1 MAPSRLTEQD
11 DGNLRNRTLYHK
23 VLDDVNANVPI
34 YGPLEAIAM
43 NLDPPNVQA
52 ARENLLYIRKTL
64 EAAGQLTAVPGKGL
78 IAAGCIS
85 IVGAAFNVF
94 VTGAPWAQG
103 PMPRAALA
111 TWGIVLCIS
120 LAVVSYG
127 IYRKSLQMCT
137 PIQLPLLRKLLWSLC
152 PALFVGG
159 LLTHL
164 AIQSNNL
171 GWLPV
176 IWLGCYGAAV
186 TNGGQVSVPAV
197 RYMGLSFLIA
207 AAGAA
212 VSPQGTGLAWIVL
225 GFGWMHLVYGAYIAR
240 RHNG

>member
-1 MAPSRLTEQD
+1 M
-11 DGNLRNRTLYHK
+11 
-23 VLDDVNANVPI
+23 
-34 YGPLEAIAM
+34 IAGIGGAVM
-43 NLDPPNVQA
+43 TVDPPNVQS

-78 IAAGCIS
+78 IAAGCVAIA
-85 IVGAAFNVF
+85 GAFFNGF
-94 VTGAPWAQG
+94 VTGAPWASG
-103 PMPRAALA
+103 PYPKTALA
-111 TWGIVLCIS
+111 TWGVVLCVS
-120 LAVVSYG
+120 LAIVSYG

-137 PIQLPLLRKLLWSLC
+137 PIQPPLLRKLLWSLC

-164 AIQSNNL
+164 AVRSNHMD
-171 GWLPV
+171 WLPV

-186 TNGGQVSVPAV
+186 TNGGQVSVPTV
-197 RYMGLSFLIA
+197 RYMGVSFLLI

-212 VSPQGTGLAWIVL
+212 LSPQETGLAWLAL
-225 GFGWMHLVYGAYIAR
+225 GFGWLHLVYGAYIAR